1 MENYLEEI
9 KKEENIKDS
18 DGEVVLEK
26 NFDFSKN
33 DKKEIAQDTQFF
45 TENKYEFIND
55 IKKAQNGDKD
65 AMAKLVEENQG
76 LVWNI
81 ARRFL
86 GRGYDKEDIYQIGCM
101 GFIKA
106 IRRFDANFE
115 VQLSTYAVPYI
126 LGEIKKFLR
135 DDGPV
140 KVSRSL
146 KELNVKI
153 NELQKEYTNAG
164 KELSL
169 VEISKILKVPK
180 EDIVL
185 AIESAQSTESIESAK
200 YSSGKSNKDLTL
212 VETLSTNK
220 DEANLITNKIAVQR
234 MIEKLGDREKQIIL
248 LRFYKDKT
256 QSEVAKILGI
266 SQVQVSRIEKKILE
280 GMRRE
285 LVS

>member
-1 MENYLEEI
+1 MENYLDNERKDTMPFTYAI
-9 KKEENIKDS
+9 KN
-18 DGEVVLEK
+18 
-26 NFDFSKN
+26 
-33 DKKEIAQDTQFF
+33 
-45 TENKYEFIND
+45 
-55 IKKAQNGDKD
+55 AQNGDKE
-65 AMAKLVEENQG
+65 AMARLVEENQG
-76 LVWNI
+76 LIWNI
-81 ARRFL
+81 VRRFL

-106 IRRFDANFE
+106 IRRFDTSFE

-169 VEISKILKVPK
+169 IEISKILKVPK

-185 AIESAQSTESIESAK
+185 AIESAQTTESIENAK
-200 YSSGKSNKDLTL
+200 YSNGKSNKDLSL
-212 VETLSTNK
+212 IDTLSTNK
-220 DEANLITNKIAVQR
+220 DEANIITNKITVQR
-234 MIEKLGDREKQIIL
+234 LIEKLGEREKKIIL
-248 LRFYKDKT
+248 LRFFKDKT
-256 QSEVAKILGI
+256 QTEVAKILGI

-280 GMRRE
+280 GMRKE

>member
-1 MENYLEEI
+1 MKNCLENN
-9 KKEENIKDS
+9 KK
-18 DGEVVLEK
+18 LEK
-26 NFDFSKN
+26 NN
-33 DKKEIAQDTQFF
+33 VVERNYNLV
-45 TENKYEFIND
+45 EE

-65 AMAKLVEENQG
+65 SMAKLVEENQG

-153 NELQKEYTNAG
+153 NELQKEYINEG
-164 KELSL
+164 KELTIID
-169 VEISKILKVPK
+169 ISKILKVPK

-185 AIESAQSTESIESAK
+185 AIESAQTTESIENAK
-200 YSSGKSNKDLTL
+200 YSNSQSNKDLNL
-212 VETLSTNK
+212 IDTLSTNK
-220 DEANLITNKIAVQR
+220 DEANIITNKITVQR
-234 MIEKLGDREKQIIL
+234 LIEKLGEREKKIIL
-248 LRFYKDKT
+248 LRFFKDKT

-266 SQVQVSRIEKKILE
+266 SQVQVSRIEKRILE
-280 GMRRE
+280 GMRNE